1 LLAIGKSAWS
11 AKESKYIGVHC
22 PLAITQG
29 RISESLLSSCREAK
43 KDLPNKKID
52 RMLDIDCFYTSWN
65 WNVDVLLCHAS
76 VCFFWGNNFLN
87 QWICPQVAIFFSQ
100 DMKVLDELS
109 ASALQATAGGS
120 SVEVP
125 YPWYM
130 IYAYIYICTI
140 FNGNF
145 RILKWRYVSTTF
157 LAIFCGDIPL
167 LRPYIGLIW

>member
-1 LLAIGKSAWS
+1 MLAIGKSAWS

-43 KDLPNKKID
+43 KDLPNKKSIGCWILIASIPHGTE
-52 RMLDIDCFYTSWN
+52 MLMFCCVTHLF
-65 WNVDVLLCHAS
+65 V
-76 VCFFWGNNFLN
+76 FFWGEQFFESMGLS
-87 QWICPQVAIFFSQ
+87 AGSHFFSQ

-130 IYAYIYICTI
+130 MIYAYIYIYMYNI
-140 FNGNF
+140 QWEFQDPKMEV
-145 RILKWRYVSTTF
+145 R
-157 LAIFCGDIPL
+157 
-167 LRPYIGLIW
+167 

>member
-1 LLAIGKSAWS
+1 MLAIGKSAWS

-76 VCFFWGNNFLN
+76 VCFFLE
-87 QWICPQVAIFFSQ
+87 QFFESM
-100 DMKVLDELS
+100 DLS
-109 ASALQATAGGS
+109 AGSHFFFAGHEGLGRVVCIRPAGYGWWKFSGS
-120 SVEVP
+120 SIS
-125 YPWYM
+125 M
-130 IYAYIYICTI
+130 IYDDICIYICTI

-145 RILKWRYVSTTF
+145 RILKWRYVSSLIF

-167 LRPYIGLIW
+167 LRPEK